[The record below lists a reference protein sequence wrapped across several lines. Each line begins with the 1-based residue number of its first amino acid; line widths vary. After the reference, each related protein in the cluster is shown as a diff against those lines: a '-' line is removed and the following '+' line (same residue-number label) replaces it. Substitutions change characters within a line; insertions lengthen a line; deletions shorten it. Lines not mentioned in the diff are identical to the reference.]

1 MRSGP
6 SGVAARAMRLPGAEP
21 HFFPDWPGS
30 HGRAFARTLH
40 LGMRVYRVIRAVNR
54 GYPLAVLWLYVAA
67 FLLAV
72 VLMFMHPLGT
82 IVLVWIGLLGLVLA
96 LLVAKLLAVV
106 QRMVARN
113 ILAAGA
119 CPGCGGH
126 LSGADA

>member
-1 MRSGP
+1 
-6 SGVAARAMRLPGAEP
+6 
-21 HFFPDWPGS
+21 
-30 HGRAFARTLH
+30 
-40 LGMRVYRVIRAVNR
+40 MRVYRVIRAVNR

-82 IVLVWIGLLGLVLA
+82 IVLVWIGLLGLVFA

-106 QRMVARN
+106 QRIVARN

-126 LSGADA
+126 LSGADAEAKVRRCEACGSMFLVTGAEEAPPAPAAGAGNG